1 MENWQSKSIY
11 FSRQPAQRCWCE
23 RALEKYPY
31 MPNECAISTWRSWGR
46 SIQHS
51 LFLFLTYHIHLA
63 VYCLAMA
70 DSLHL
75 QWEPCALTVRCRKC
89 DLAFLIQ
96 LYLPCWKPLPVMSCT
111 RLLNHILSG
120 VSGPGLCS
128 TKQCGKCVQ
137 PRPHHIQGPGCAL
150 WLHSRPP
157 AADVTGH
164 DCSWEEGRGCRQVCR
179 STASPLAPGC
189 LIYRLNWASDAIGVL
204 FLFCFFTYQQGS
216 IYINT
221 ALEFTF

>member
-1 MENWQSKSIY
+1 MALLGSFHSTLT
-11 FSRQPAQRCWCE
+11 FSVLDFPRTF
-23 RALEKYPY
+23 
-31 MPNECAISTWRSWGR
+31 S
-46 SIQHS
+46 
-51 LFLFLTYHIHLA
+51 F
-63 VYCLAMA
+63 YCLAMRE
-70 DSLHL
+70 SLCL
-75 QWEPCALTVRCRKC
+75 QWEPCALAVICLLSSRRNSDRCRKC

-111 RLLNHILSG
+111 CLLNHILSG

-137 PRPHHIQGPGCAL
+137 PGPHHIQGPGGAL

-179 STASPLAPGC
+179 STASLLGRKDYCHCGPAPGC
-189 LIYRLNWASDAIGVL
+189 LIYWLNWESDAIGVF
-204 FLFCFFTYQQGS
+204 FLTYQQGS
-216 IYINT
+216 SM
-221 ALEFTF
+221 